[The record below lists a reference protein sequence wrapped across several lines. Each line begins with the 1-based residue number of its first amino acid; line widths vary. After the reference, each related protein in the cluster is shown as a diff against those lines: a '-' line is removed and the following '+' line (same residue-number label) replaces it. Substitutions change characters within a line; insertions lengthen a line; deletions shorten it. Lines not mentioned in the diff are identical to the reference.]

1 MNGNLHVSEPVPLP
15 VPVPEFVFV
24 SVPVH
29 VAVAVPVPVPVN
41 LESVPCLQVPMA
53 ALYLVAWQ
61 DTDKA
66 AVLPPVVVELC
77 QAVRWQRYEMYKK

>member
-1 MNGNLHVSEPVPLP
+1 MPVPM
-15 VPVPEFVFV
+15 
-24 SVPVH
+24 
-29 VAVAVPVPVPVN
+29 
-41 LESVPCLQVPMA
+41 QVPMA

-77 QAVRWQRYEMYKK
+77 QAVRWQRYEMYKKINGLEREEEK